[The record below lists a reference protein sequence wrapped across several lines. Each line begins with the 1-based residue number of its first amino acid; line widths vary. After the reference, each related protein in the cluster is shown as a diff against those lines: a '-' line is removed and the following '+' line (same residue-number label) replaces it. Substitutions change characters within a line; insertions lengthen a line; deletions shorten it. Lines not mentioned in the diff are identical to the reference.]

1 MENTTMIGVKSTDNL
16 WVYPLIGFD
25 TYLMYERD
33 KNIVSA
39 CDYKTGRIFSE
50 KELSWIYRNFCGENL
65 NYFVLNMFQV
75 ANSYV
80 NISF

>member
-1 MENTTMIGVKSTDNL
+1 MENITMIGVKSTQNL

-39 CDYKTGRIFSE
+39 CSYTTGRIFNE
-50 KELSWIYRNFCGENL
+50 KQLSWIYKGMEFEDFIRYSQGCMLHNL
-65 NYFVLNMFQV
+65 NLN
-75 ANSYV
+75 
-80 NISF
+80 

>member
-1 MENTTMIGVKSTDNL
+1 MKNTTMIGVKSTDNL

-39 CDYKTGRIFSE
+39 CDYKTGRIFNE
-50 KELSWIYRNFCGENL
+50 KELSWIYRNMDFEDFIRYAQTCMICSL
-65 NYFVLNMFQV
+65 NFN
-75 ANSYV
+75 
-80 NISF
+80 

>member
-1 MENTTMIGVKSTDNL
+1 MESSTIIGVKSTDNL

-39 CDYKTGRIFSE
+39 CSYTTGRIFSE
-50 KELSWIYRNFCGENL
+50 KQLSWIYRGMDFEDFIRYSQTCMLCNL
-65 NYFVLNMFQV
+65 NYN
-75 ANSYV
+75 
-80 NISF
+80 

>member
-1 MENTTMIGVKSTDNL
+1 MIGVKSTKNL

-39 CDYKTGRIFSE
+39 CDYKTGRIFNE
-50 KELSWIYRNFCGENL
+50 KQLSWIYRDMNFEDFIRYSQGCMLHNL
-65 NYFVLNMFQV
+65 NLN
-75 ANSYV
+75 
-80 NISF
+80 

>member
-1 MENTTMIGVKSTDNL
+1 MIGVKSTKNL

-39 CDYKTGRIFSE
+39 CDYKTGRIFNE
-50 KELSWIYRNFCGENL
+50 KQLSWIYRDMNFEDFIRYTQGCMLHNL
-65 NYFVLNMFQV
+65 NLN
-75 ANSYV
+75 
-80 NISF
+80 

>member
-1 MENTTMIGVKSTDNL
+1 MENITMIGVKSTQNL

-39 CDYKTGRIFSE
+39 CSYETGRIFSE
-50 KELSWIYRNFCGENL
+50 KQLSWVYRGMDFEDFIRYAQGCMLHNL
-65 NYFVLNMFQV
+65 NFN
-75 ANSYV
+75 
-80 NISF
+80 

>member
-1 MENTTMIGVKSTDNL
+1 MESSTMLGVKSTDNL

-39 CDYKTGRIFSE
+39 CDYHTGRVFNE
-50 KELSWIYRNFCGENL
+50 KELSWIYRNMSFED
-65 NYFVLNMFQV
+65 FVLYSQNCFLT
-75 ANSYV
+75 NLKL
-80 NISF
+80 N